1 MNIKKYCIIGIFF
14 TVLLGT
20 LLHFTYDLSGNSD
33 FVAILSAVNESTWEH
48 LKLIFFPM
56 IVFMLIEFFIYGK
69 SYPNFFAGKLAGI
82 ISGMAF
88 ITVVFYTY
96 NGIIGT
102 SGGIFNILL
111 FIAGVIFGHI
121 VYCKILTREY
131 LTSPVLNKLS
141 VFALGALLVVF
152 WVFTFYPPLLNIFKD
167 PVTGGYGI

>member
-69 SYPNFFAGKLAGI
+69 RGRI
-82 ISGMAF
+82 
-88 ITVVFYTY
+88 YTSSQ
-96 NGIIGT
+96 T
-102 SGGIFNILL
+102 
-111 FIAGVIFGHI
+111 H
-121 VYCKILTREY
+121 T
-131 LTSPVLNKLS
+131 
-141 VFALGALLVVF
+141 
-152 WVFTFYPPLLNIFKD
+152 
-167 PVTGGYGI
+167 

>member
-1 MNIKKYCIIGIFF
+1 MNIKKYCITGVFF

-33 FVAILSAVNESTWEH
+33 FVAIFSAVNESTWEH

-56 IVFMLIEFFIYGK
+56 TIFMLIEFFIYGK
-69 SYPNFFAGKLAGI
+69 NHTNFFASKFIGI

-111 FIAGVIFGHI
+111 FIAGVIFAYI
-121 VYCKILTREY
+121 VYYKILTEKY
-131 LTSPVLNKLS
+131 LTSSILNKIS
-141 VFALGALLVVF
+141 VFALATLFIMF
-152 WVFTFYPPLLNIFKD
+152 WVFTFYPPLINIFKD